1 MDNEGNKKSAIDL
14 HNTISAEQ
22 AYNLIKRSCQALI
35 ADPSQASKLPP
46 ILLRGAPGVGK
57 STIVQQVAKD
67 LGIGFVDIRLAQRE
81 PCDLR
86 GLPVPNDETK
96 SVDWYVTGDL
106 PRDPDSKGILF
117 FDEITSADKSLQVAS
132 YELILDRRLG
142 KLYKV
147 PDGWFIVAA
156 GNRVTDRAV
165 ATAMSS
171 ALANRLMH
179 FELDA
184 NAEDWYFWAIAHGLN
199 PSVTGFIKYRPNL
212 LFKMKDQNLE
222 QGWPSPRSWER
233 VSNIIPQYG
242 DDEDLLR
249 SAVYGL
255 VGNQA
260 GVEFMEF
267 HKIQCEFDDVLEILT
282 DPKKEFTVPD
292 KADRLYAFTSAV
304 SYLLWSGKNEDDDKL
319 RVSGLYR
326 VAMKLSSDFATM
338 LVKAATLGNARV
350 PRLKAVQY
358 IAEDPGYEEFQ
369 KKFGKQFAKKYKL

>member
-1 MDNEGNKKSAIDL
+1 MEQNRGAIDL

-22 AYNLIKRSCQALI
+22 AYNIIKVSCETLI
-35 ADPSQASKLPP
+35 ADPSKASKLPP

-86 GLPVPNDETK
+86 GLPVPNEQTK
-96 SVDWYVTGDL
+96 TVDWYVTGDL
-106 PRDPDSKGILF
+106 PRDPESKGILF

-156 GNRVTDRAV
+156 GNRVNDRAV

-184 NAEDWYFWAIAHGLN
+184 NAEDWYYWAIAHDLN
-199 PSVTGFIKYRPNL
+199 PSVTGFIKYRPGL

-233 VSNIIPQYG
+233 VSNIISLFNN
-242 DDEDLLR
+242 DEVTLR

-267 HKIQCEFDDVLEILT
+267 HKIQRKFDDVIEILT
-282 DPKKEFTVPD
+282 DPKKEITIPN
-292 KADRLYAFTSAV
+292 KADEIYALTSAV
-304 SYLLWSGKNEDDDKL
+304 SYLLWNGTSEEDDRL
-319 RVSGLYR
+319 RVSGMYR

-338 LVKAATLGNARV
+338 LVKAATLGNTRIS
-350 PRLKAVQY
+350 RIQAVKY
-358 IAEDPGYEEFQ
+358 IYEAPEYQDFA
-369 KKFGKQFAKKYKL
+369 KKFGKAMAKSYKL

>member
-1 MDNEGNKKSAIDL
+1 MEQKENKSAIDL

-22 AYNLIKRSCQALI
+22 AYNIIKVSCETLM
-35 ADPSQASKLPP
+35 ADPSKASKLPP

-86 GLPVPNDETK
+86 GLPVPNEETK
-96 SVDWYVTGDL
+96 TVDWYVTGDL
-106 PRDPDSKGILF
+106 PRDPESKGILF

-156 GNRVTDRAV
+156 GNRVNDRAV
-165 ATAMSS
+165 ATSMSS

-184 NAEDWYFWAIAHGLN
+184 NAEDWYYWAIAHDLN
-199 PSVTGFIKYRPNL
+199 PSVTGFIKYRPAL

-233 VSNIIPQYG
+233 VSNIISLFG
-242 DDEDLLR
+242 DDELTLR

-267 HKIQCEFDDVLEILT
+267 HKIQCKFDDVIEILT
-282 DPKKEFTVPD
+282 NPD
-292 KADRLYAFTSAV
+292 KDFTIPTKADEIYALTSAV
-304 SYLLWSGKNEDDDKL
+304 SYLLWNGKSEEDDKQ
-319 RVSGLYR
+319 RVSGMYR
-326 VAMKLSSDFATM
+326 VAMKLSTDFATM
-338 LVKAATLGNARV
+338 LVKAATLGNTRIT
-350 PRLKAVQY
+350 RLQAVKY
-358 IAEDPGYEEFQ
+358 IYEAPEYEAFA
-369 KKFGKQFAKKYKL
+369 KKFGKAMAKTYKI